1 MKRKLIIFDLD
12 GTLVDTVED
21 LKVAVNVGLAAFN
34 QPTKDLHF
42 VTKAIGN
49 GVETLIAR
57 CLENGFDNPFYKDVL
72 NVFRNYYL
80 EHYDVYTKPYMNVLD
95 TLLRLKEKG
104 YILSVCTNKL
114 HEAAVQIINKY
125 FSNIFAYVLGSK
137 PNIPKKPN
145 PQMIEQILDYFNVVD
160 KKEVV
165 YIGDTNVDIE
175 VANNAKI
182 PFILVSYGY
191 RNKKELE
198 KIDSQAKII
207 DKFEDLLDLF

>member
-34 QPTKDLHF
+34 QPTKDLRF

-57 CLENGFDNPFYKDVL
+57 CLDKGFDNPFYKDVL
-72 NVFRNYYL
+72 NTFRKYYL
-80 EHYDVYTKPYMNVLD
+80 THYDVYTKPYQNVLN
-95 TLLRLKEKG
+95 TLLILKERG

-114 HEAAVQIINKY
+114 HEAAVDLINKY
-125 FSNIFAYVLGSK
+125 FPNIFDYVLGSK

-145 PQMIEQILDYFNVVD
+145 PEMIEQILDYFNILNKD
-160 KKEVV
+160 EVL

-175 VANNAKI
+175 VAKNANV
-182 PFILVSYGY
+182 PFVLVSYGY

-198 KIDSQAKII
+198 EIDSQATII
-207 DKFEDLLDLF
+207 DSFEVLLNLL